1 MGHGVCQPAGT
12 HVTVAHDALHDP
24 GSPRAALRI
33 RDVDP
38 PPRAE
43 IRTGDGHI
51 RVGIAAWTE
60 PTLVKPGV
68 FYPPGVTSAEDRLRY
83 YASRFALAEV
93 DSTYY
98 ALPARQMAE
107 LWVERT
113 PEDFV
118 FDVKAHALMTDH
130 PTETKRLPK
139 VIREALPPDEAAKAR
154 VYAKDLPPAVM
165 DEVWRMFREA
175 LEPLHS
181 SGKLGVILFQYP
193 PWFVPT
199 RVNAATVVA
208 ARERLDGLPFA
219 VEFRHRSW
227 LTGRMAQRTP
237 EFLSEHDI
245 PMVIVDAPPGM
256 KSSLPATPLV
266 TSSRLAVVRLH
277 GRREETWE
285 QRNEITSERYRY
297 LYDEAELGE
306 WVQPVL
312 DVAAQAPETHVIF
325 NNCYGN
331 YAPTNAIEF
340 SALLETARAR
350 MEG

>member
-1 MGHGVCQPAGT
+1 ME
-12 HVTVAHDALHDP
+12 
-24 GSPRAALRI
+24 
-33 RDVDP
+33 P
-38 PPRAE
+38 PPRSE
-43 IRTGDGHI
+43 IRAGDHRI

-68 FYPPGVTSAEDRLRY
+68 FYPVGVTSAEERLRY
-83 YASRFALAEV
+83 YASRFTVAEV

-113 PEDFV
+113 PDDFV

-139 VIREALPPDEAAKAR
+139 ALREALPSEQAEKAR
-154 VYAKDLPPAVM
+154 LYAKDLPPDVF
-165 DEVWRMFREA
+165 DEVWRLFRDA
-175 LEPLHS
+175 LEPLRA
-181 SGKLGVILFQYP
+181 SGKLGVVLLQYP
-193 PWFVPT
+193 PWFVPS
-199 RVNAATVVA
+199 RENADALVA
-208 ARERLDGLPFA
+208 ARDRLDGLPIA

-227 LTGRMAQRTP
+227 LSGRMAQRTP
-237 EFLSEHDI
+237 DFLAEHDI

-266 TSSRLAVVRLH
+266 TSTRLAVVRLH
-277 GRREETWE
+277 GRREDTWE

-297 LYDEAELGE
+297 LYDESELTE

-312 DVAAQAPETHVIF
+312 EVASQAPETHVIF

-340 SALLETARAR
+340 SALLEAARGRTA
-350 MEG
+350 

>member
-1 MGHGVCQPAGT
+1 M
-12 HVTVAHDALHDP
+12 TVSPDAIHDP
-24 GSPRAALRI
+24 GPARAALRLQH
-33 RDVDP
+33 VEP
-38 PPRAE
+38 PPRAQL
-43 IRTGDGHI
+43 RTKAHRI
-51 RVGIAAWTE
+51 RVGISAWTE

-68 FYPPGVTSAEDRLRY
+68 FYPPGVSSAEDRLRY
-83 YASRFALAEV
+83 YASRFSLAEV

-113 PEDFV
+113 PDDFV

-130 PTETKRLPK
+130 PTETRRLPK
-139 VIREALPPDEAAKAR
+139 ALRDALPSEQASAPR
-154 VYAKDLPPAVM
+154 VYAKDLPPDVL
-165 DEVWRMFREA
+165 DEVWGVFREA

-181 SGKLGVILFQYP
+181 SGKLGVVLFQYP
-193 PWFVPT
+193 PWFVPS
-199 RVNAATVVA
+199 RASADALVA
-208 ARERLDGLPFA
+208 ARERLAGLPMA

-227 LTGRMAQRTP
+227 LSGRMAQRTP

-266 TSSRLAVVRLH
+266 TSRSLAVVRLH
-277 GRREETWE
+277 GRREDTWE
-285 QRNEITSERYRY
+285 QRNEVTSERYRY
-297 LYDEAELGE
+297 LYDEAELAE

-312 DVAAQAPETHVIF
+312 DVSVQAPETHVIF

-340 SALLETARAR
+340 SALLAAARER
-350 MEG
+350 STGER

>member
-1 MGHGVCQPAGT
+1 MIGT
-12 HVTVAHDALHDP
+12 PDAVHDP
-24 GSPRAALRI
+24 GSARAALRL
-33 RDVDP
+33 RDLDP

-43 IRTGDGHI
+43 IRGDGRRI

-68 FYPPGVTSAEDRLRY
+68 FYPAGVSSAEERLRY
-83 YASRFALAEV
+83 YASRFTLAEV

-113 PEDFV
+113 PDDFV

-139 VIREALPPDEAAKAR
+139 VLREALPVEQAQKSR
-154 VYAKDLPPAVM
+154 VYAKDLPPAIL
-165 DEVWRMFREA
+165 DEVWKMFRDA
-175 LEPLHS
+175 LEPLHE
-181 SGKLGVILFQYP
+181 SGKLGVVLLQFP
-193 PWFVPT
+193 RWFVPS
-199 RVNAATVVA
+199 RANADALVA
-208 ARERLDGLPFA
+208 ARERLDGLPIA

-227 LTGRMAQRTP
+227 LSGRMAQRTP
-237 EFLSEHDI
+237 DFLSEHDI

-256 KSSLPATPLV
+256 KSSLPSTPIV
-266 TSSRLAVVRLH
+266 TSSRLSVVRLH
-277 GRREETWE
+277 GRREDTWE
-285 QRNEITSERYRY
+285 ERNEVTSERYRY
-297 LYDEAELGE
+297 LYDEAELSE
-306 WVQPVL
+306 WVDPVL
-312 DVAAQAPETHVIF
+312 EVSAQTSETHVIF

-340 SALLETARAR
+340 SALLEAARVR
-350 MEG
+350 PTG

>member
-1 MGHGVCQPAGT
+1 MKAST
-12 HVTVAHDALHDP
+12 DATHDP
-24 GSPRAALRI
+24 GSARAALRL
-33 RDVDP
+33 RNVEP

-43 IRTGDGHI
+43 IRTARGRI

-68 FYPPGVTSAEDRLRY
+68 FYPSGISSAEERLRY
-83 YASRFALAEV
+83 YASRFTLTEV

-98 ALPARQMAE
+98 TLPARQMAE

-113 PEDFV
+113 PDDFV

-139 VIREALPPDEAAKAR
+139 ALRDALPSEQAEKSR
-154 VYAKDLPPAVM
+154 LYAKDLPSDVL
-165 DEVWRMFREA
+165 DEVWRLFREA
-175 LEPLHS
+175 LEPLS
-181 SGKLGVILFQYP
+181 ASGKLGVVLLQYP
-193 PWFVPT
+193 PWFVPS
-199 RVNAATVVA
+199 RENADALVA
-208 ARERLDGLPFA
+208 ARTRLEGLPIA

-227 LTGRMAQRTP
+227 LSGRMAERTP
-237 EFLSEHDI
+237 EFLTDHDI

-256 KSSLPATPLV
+256 KSSLPATPIV
-266 TSSRLAVVRLH
+266 TSTRLAVVRLH

-297 LYDEAELGE
+297 LYDEAELTE
-306 WVQPVL
+306 WVHPVL

-340 SALLETARAR
+340 AALLQAARPA
-350 MEG
+350 

>member
-1 MGHGVCQPAGT
+1 M
-12 HVTVAHDALHDP
+12 TVAHDALHDP
-24 GSPRAALRI
+24 GSARAALRL
-33 RDVDP
+33 RGVEP

-43 IRTGDGHI
+43 IQVGHGRI

-60 PTLVKPGV
+60 PTLVKPGI
-68 FYPPGVTSAEDRLRY
+68 FYPQGVTSAEDRLRY
-83 YASRFALAEV
+83 YASRFTLAEV

-107 LWVERT
+107 LWMERT
-113 PEDFV
+113 PDDFS

-139 VIREALPPDEAAKAR
+139 AIREALPPEQAGKPR
-154 VYAKDLPPAVM
+154 LYAKDLPAEIM
-165 DEVWRMFREA
+165 DEVWRVFREA

-181 SGKLGVILFQYP
+181 SGKLGVVLLQYP
-193 PWFVPT
+193 PWFVPS
-199 RVNAATVVA
+199 RANADAVVA

-227 LTGRMAQRTP
+227 LTGKMTKRTP

-256 KSSLPATPLV
+256 KSSLPATPVV
-266 TSSRLAVVRLH
+266 TSRRLAIVRLH

-297 LYDEAELGE
+297 LYDESELSE

-312 DVAAQAPETHVIF
+312 EVAAQTPETHVIF

-340 SALLETARAR
+340 SALLEAARVR

>member
-1 MGHGVCQPAGT
+1 MKASPDPT
-12 HVTVAHDALHDP
+12 HDP
-24 GSPRAALRI
+24 GSARAALRL
-33 RDVDP
+33 RDVEP

-43 IRTGDGHI
+43 LRDRERRV

-68 FYPPGVTSAEDRLRY
+68 FYPAGISSAEERLRY
-83 YASRFALAEV
+83 YASRFSLAEV

-113 PEDFV
+113 PDDFV

-130 PTETKRLPK
+130 PTETRRLPK
-139 VIREALPPDEAAKAR
+139 ALRDALPPEQANKAR
-154 VYAKDLPPAVM
+154 VYAKDLPAEIL
-165 DEVWRMFREA
+165 DEVWRLFREA
-175 LEPLHS
+175 LEPLHT
-181 SGKLGVILFQYP
+181 SGKLGVVLLQYP
-193 PWFVPT
+193 RWFVPS
-199 RVNAATVVA
+199 RANADALVA
-208 ARERLDGLPFA
+208 ARDRLDGLPIA

-227 LTGRMAQRTP
+227 LSGRMAQRTP
-237 EFLSEHDI
+237 AFLSEHDI

-256 KSSLPATPLV
+256 KSSLPATPAV

-297 LYDEAELGE
+297 LYDESELSE
-306 WVQPVL
+306 WVDPVL
-312 DVAAQAPETHVIF
+312 DVSAQVPETHVIF

-340 SALLETARAR
+340 AALLQAARAR
-350 MEG
+350 MPADR

>member
-1 MGHGVCQPAGT
+1 V
-12 HVTVAHDALHDP
+12 
-24 GSPRAALRI
+24 
-33 RDVDP
+33 
-38 PPRAE
+38 E
-43 IRTGDGHI
+43 IRAGDRRI
-51 RVGIAAWTE
+51 RVGISAWTE

-68 FYPPGVTSAEDRLRY
+68 FYPAGVSSPEQRLRY
-83 YASRFALAEV
+83 YASRFTVAEV

-113 PEDFV
+113 PHDFV

-139 VIREALPPDEAAKAR
+139 ALREALPAEQADKPR
-154 VYAKDLPPAVM
+154 VYAKDLPPDIL
-165 DEVWRMFREA
+165 DEVWRLFREA
-175 LEPLHS
+175 LEPLHA
-181 SGKLGVILFQYP
+181 SGKLGVVLFQFP
-193 PWFVPT
+193 RWFLPS
-199 RVNAATVVA
+199 RANADVLVA
-208 ARERLDGLPFA
+208 ARERLDGLPIA

-227 LTGRMAQRTP
+227 LTGRMAERTP

-256 KSSLPATPLV
+256 KSSLPSTPLV
-266 TSSRLAVVRLH
+266 TSSRLAIVRLH
-277 GRREETWE
+277 GRREGTWE
-285 QRNEITSERYRY
+285 ERNEIVSERYRY
-297 LYDEAELGE
+297 LYDEAELSE

-312 DVAAQAPETHVIF
+312 EVSGQVPEMHVIF

-340 SALLETARAR
+340 SALLDAARAR
-350 MEG
+350 ASG

>member
-1 MGHGVCQPAGT
+1 MID
-12 HVTVAHDALHDP
+12 AHDVAHDP
-24 GSPRAALRI
+24 GSARAALRV
-33 RDVDP
+33 RDLEP

-43 IRTGDGHI
+43 IRSGDRRI

-68 FYPPGVTSAEDRLRY
+68 FYPAGASSAEARLRY
-83 YASRFALAEV
+83 YASRFSLTEV

-113 PEDFV
+113 PDDFT
-118 FDVKAHALMTDH
+118 FNVKAHALMTDH
-130 PTETKRLPK
+130 PTETRRLPK
-139 VIREALPPDEAAKAR
+139 AIRDALPRDQADKAR
-154 VYAKDLPPAVM
+154 VYPKDLPGELL
-165 DEVWRMFREA
+165 DEVWRLFRDA
-175 LEPLHS
+175 LEPLRA
-181 SGKLGVILFQYP
+181 SGKLGVVLLQFP
-193 PWFVPT
+193 RWFVPS
-199 RVNAATVVA
+199 RANADSLLTV
-208 ARERLDGLPFA
+208 RERLGGLPFA

-227 LTGRMAQRTP
+227 LTGRMAERTP

-245 PMVIVDAPPGM
+245 PMVIVDAPAGM
-256 KSSLPATPLV
+256 RSSLPAIPTV
-266 TSSRLAVVRLH
+266 TSDRIAIVRLH

-285 QRNEITSERYRY
+285 ERNEVVSERYRY
-297 LYDEAELGE
+297 LYDEAELAE

-312 DVAAQAPETHVIF
+312 DMSGQVAEMHVIF

-340 SALLETARAR
+340 SALLDAARTRASS
-350 MEG
+350 

>member
-1 MGHGVCQPAGT
+1 MIGARD
-12 HVTVAHDALHDP
+12 VAHDP
-24 GSPRAALRI
+24 GSDRAALRV
-33 RDVDP
+33 RDVAP
-38 PPRAE
+38 PPRAQ
-43 IRTGDGHI
+43 IQAGARRI

-68 FYPPGVTSAEDRLRY
+68 FYPAGASTAEARLRY
-83 YASRFALAEV
+83 YASRFSLTEV

-113 PEDFV
+113 PDDFT
-118 FDVKAHALMTDH
+118 FNVKAHALMTDH
-130 PTETKRLPK
+130 PTETRRLPK
-139 VIREALPPDEAAKAR
+139 AVREALPPEQAEKAR
-154 VYAKDLPPAVM
+154 VYAKDLPDEIL
-165 DEVWRMFREA
+165 DEVWRLFREA
-175 LEPLHS
+175 LAPLHAA
-181 SGKLGVILFQYP
+181 GKLGIVLLQFP
-193 PWFVPT
+193 RWFVPS
-199 RVNAATVVA
+199 RANANALVT
-208 ARERLDGLPFA
+208 ARERLAGLPIA

-227 LTGRMAQRTP
+227 LTGRMAARTP

-256 KSSLPATPLV
+256 RSSLPTTPLV
-266 TSSRLAVVRLH
+266 TSSRLAIVRLH

-285 QRNEITSERYRY
+285 GRNEVVSERYRY
-297 LYDEAELGE
+297 LYDDAELAE

-312 DVAAQAPETHVIF
+312 DVSEQVAETHVIF

-340 SALLETARAR
+340 SAMLAAAR
-350 MEG
+350 

>member
-1 MGHGVCQPAGT
+1 MIVSS
-12 HVTVAHDALHDP
+12 DAAHDP
-24 GSPRAALRI
+24 GSARAALRL
-33 RDVDP
+33 RDLEP

-43 IRTGDGHI
+43 IRSGDHRI

-68 FYPPGVTSAEDRLRY
+68 FYPAGVSSAEERLRY
-83 YASRFALAEV
+83 YASRFTIAEV

-113 PEDFV
+113 PDDFV
-118 FDVKAHALMTDH
+118 FNVKAHALMTEH

-139 VIREALPPDEAAKAR
+139 ALRDALPAEQANKSR
-154 VYAKDLPPAVM
+154 LYAKDLPPEIL
-165 DEVWRMFREA
+165 DEVWRLFREA

-181 SGKLGVILFQYP
+181 SGKLGAVLLQFP
-193 PWFVPT
+193 RWFVPS
-199 RVNAATVVA
+199 RANADALVA
-208 ARERLDGLPFA
+208 ARDKLDGLPLA

-227 LTGRMAQRTP
+227 LKGRMAERTP
-237 EFLSEHDI
+237 EFLADHDI
-245 PMVIVDAPPGM
+245 PMVIVDAPPGT

-266 TSSRLAVVRLH
+266 TSNRLAVVRLH

-285 QRNEITSERYRY
+285 ERNEITSERYRY

-312 DVAAQAPETHVIF
+312 DVSAQVPETHVIF

-340 SALLETARAR
+340 SALLEAARAR
-350 MEG
+350 VIDQ

>member
-1 MGHGVCQPAGT
+1 MIGT
-12 HVTVAHDALHDP
+12 SDAVHDP
-24 GSPRAALRI
+24 GFARAALRL
-33 RDVDP
+33 RDLEP

-43 IRTGDGHI
+43 IRGGDRRI

-68 FYPPGVTSAEDRLRY
+68 FYPAGVNTAEGRLRY
-83 YASRFALAEV
+83 YASRFTLTEV

-113 PEDFV
+113 PDDFV
-118 FDVKAHALMTDH
+118 FNVKAHALMTDH

-139 VIREALPPDEAAKAR
+139 ALREALPAEQSDKAR
-154 VYAKDLPPAVM
+154 LYAKDLPPDVL
-165 DEVWRMFREA
+165 DEVWRLFREA
-175 LEPLHS
+175 MEPLQA
-181 SGKLGVILFQYP
+181 SGKLGVVLLQFP
-193 PWFVPT
+193 RWFVPS
-199 RVNAATVVA
+199 RANADALVA
-208 ARERLDGLPFA
+208 ARERLDGLPIA

-227 LTGRMAQRTP
+227 LSGRMAERTP

-245 PMVIVDAPPGM
+245 PMVIVDAPPGT
-256 KSSLPATPLV
+256 KSSLPATPIV
-266 TSSRLAVVRLH
+266 TSSRLAIVRLH

-285 QRNEITSERYRY
+285 ERNEIVSERYRY
-297 LYDEAELGE
+297 LYDEAELTE
-306 WVQPVL
+306 WIQPVL
-312 DVAAQAPETHVIF
+312 DVSAQAPETHVIF

-340 SALLETARAR
+340 SALLEAARAR
-350 MEG
+350 MSR

>member
-1 MGHGVCQPAGT
+1 M
-12 HVTVAHDALHDP
+12 TVSHDALHDP
-24 GSPRAALRI
+24 GSSRAALRV
-33 RDVDP
+33 RDVEA

-43 IRTGDGHI
+43 VRMENRRI

-68 FYPPGVTSAEDRLRY
+68 FYPPGVSSAEDRLRY
-83 YASRFALAEV
+83 YATRFSLAEV

-113 PEDFV
+113 PDDFV

-130 PTETKRLPK
+130 PTETKRLP
-139 VIREALPPDEAAKAR
+139 RALRDALPPEQAAKPR
-154 VYAKDLPPAVM
+154 LYAKDLPPDVLE
-165 DEVWRMFREA
+165 EVWRLFREA
-175 LEPLHS
+175 LEPLRT
-181 SGKLGVILFQYP
+181 SGKLGVVLLQYP
-193 PWFVPT
+193 PWFVPSKT
-199 RVNAATVVA
+199 NADALVT
-208 ARERLDGLPFA
+208 ARDRLEGLPIA

-227 LTGRMAQRTP
+227 LGGRMAKRTP
-237 EFLSEHDI
+237 EFLAEHDI

-256 KSSLPATPLV
+256 ASSLPSTPLV
-266 TSSRLAVVRLH
+266 TSSRLAMVRLH

-297 LYDEAELGE
+297 LYDESELAE
-306 WVQPVL
+306 WVHPVL
-312 DVAAQAPETHVIF
+312 DVAAHAPETHVIF

-340 SALLETARAR
+340 AALLAAAHERSARTP
-350 MEG
+350 

>member
-1 MGHGVCQPAGT
+1 M
-12 HVTVAHDALHDP
+12 
-24 GSPRAALRI
+24 
-33 RDVDP
+33 
-38 PPRAE
+38 
-43 IRTGDGHI
+43 
-51 RVGIAAWTE
+51 GIAAWTE

-68 FYPPGVTSAEDRLRY
+68 FYPQGVTTAEDRLRY
-83 YASRFALAEV
+83 YASRFTLAEV

-98 ALPARQMAE
+98 ALPARQMAQ

-113 PEDFV
+113 PDDFV

-139 VIREALPPDEAAKAR
+139 AVREALPSEHAAKAR
-154 VYAKDLPPAVM
+154 VYAKDLPSDLL
-165 DEVWRMFREA
+165 DEVWRLFREA

-181 SGKLGVILFQYP
+181 SGKLGVILLQYP
-193 PWFVPT
+193 PWFVPS
-199 RVNAATVVA
+199 RANADMVVA

-227 LTGRMAQRTP
+227 LSGRMAERTP
-237 EFLSEHDI
+237 AFLSDHDI

-256 KSSLPATPLV
+256 KTSLPATPVV

-297 LYDEAELGE
+297 LYDESELSE
-306 WVQPVL
+306 WVHPVL
-312 DVAAQAPETHVIF
+312 DVATRAPETHVIF

-340 SALLETARAR
+340 SALLAAARAR
-350 MEG
+350 QDG

>member
-1 MGHGVCQPAGT
+1 M
-12 HVTVAHDALHDP
+12 TVSHDALHDP
-24 GSPRAALRI
+24 GSSRAALRL
-33 RDVDP
+33 RDIEP

-43 IRTGDGHI
+43 IHVGDRRI

-68 FYPPGVTSAEDRLRY
+68 FYPQGVTSAEDRLRY
-83 YASRFALAEV
+83 YASRFMLAEV

-98 ALPARQMAE
+98 ALPARQMVE

-113 PEDFV
+113 PQDFT

-139 VIREALPPDEAAKAR
+139 AIREALPPEQGGKAR
-154 VYAKDLPPAVM
+154 LYAKDLPPSVM
-165 DEVWRMFREA
+165 DEVWHLFREA

-181 SGKLGVILFQYP
+181 SGKLGVVLLQYP
-193 PWFVPT
+193 PWFVPS
-199 RVNAATVVA
+199 RENAEALVAT
-208 ARERLDGLPFA
+208 RERLDGLPIA

-227 LTGRMAQRTP
+227 LSGRMAKRTP
-237 EFLSEHDI
+237 EFLAEHDI

-266 TSSRLAVVRLH
+266 TSRRLAILRLH

-297 LYDEAELGE
+297 LYDESELSE

-340 SALLETARAR
+340 AALLQEAHSHQ
-350 MEG
+350 GG

>member
-1 MGHGVCQPAGT
+1 MRAST
-12 HVTVAHDALHDP
+12 DAVHDP
-24 GSPRAALRI
+24 GSARAALRL
-33 RDVDP
+33 RDIDP

-43 IRTGDGHI
+43 IRAGAGRI

-68 FYPPGVTSAEDRLRY
+68 FYPAGVTSAEERLRF
-83 YASRFALAEV
+83 YASRFTLAEV

-98 ALPARQMAE
+98 AVPARQMAE

-113 PEDFV
+113 PDDFV

-130 PTETKRLPK
+130 PTETRRLPK
-139 VIREALPPDEAAKAR
+139 AVRDALPAEQAAKPR
-154 VYAKDLPPAVM
+154 VYAKDLPANVL
-165 DEVWRMFREA
+165 DEVWRLFREA
-175 LEPLHS
+175 LAPLQS
-181 SGKLGVILFQYP
+181 SGKLGVVLLQYP
-193 PWFVPT
+193 PWFVPS
-199 RVNAATVVA
+199 RENADALVA
-208 ARERLDGLPFA
+208 ARTRLDGLPIA

-227 LTGRMAQRTP
+227 LSGRMAQRTP
-237 EFLSEHDI
+237 EFLTEHDI

-256 KSSLPATPLV
+256 KSSLPATPIV
-266 TSSRLAVVRLH
+266 TSTRLVVVRLH

-285 QRNEITSERYRY
+285 HRNEITSERYRY
-297 LYDEAELGE
+297 LYDAAELTA

-340 SALLETARAR
+340 SALLEAARAR
-350 MEG
+350 PA

>member
-1 MGHGVCQPAGT
+1 M
-12 HVTVAHDALHDP
+12 HDP
-24 GSPRAALRI
+24 GPARAALRL
-33 RDVDP
+33 RDVEP

-43 IRTGDGHI
+43 IRTGNRRI

-68 FYPPGVTSAEDRLRY
+68 FYPPGVSSAEDRLRH
-83 YASRFALAEV
+83 YASRFSLAEV

-98 ALPARQMAE
+98 ALPARPMAE

-113 PEDFV
+113 PDDFV

-130 PTETKRLPK
+130 PTETRRLPK
-139 VIREALPPDEAAKAR
+139 ALRDALPPEQADKPR
-154 VYAKDLPPAVM
+154 VYAKDLPQDVL
-165 DEVWRMFREA
+165 DEVWRLFREA

-181 SGKLGVILFQYP
+181 SGKLGVVLLQYP
-193 PWFVPT
+193 PWFVPS
-199 RVNAATVVA
+199 RATADVLVA
-208 ARERLDGLPFA
+208 ARGRLDGLPIA

-227 LTGRMAQRTP
+227 LSGRMAQRTP
-237 EFLSEHDI
+237 EFLTEHDI

-256 KSSLPATPLV
+256 RSSLPPTPLV
-266 TSSRLAVVRLH
+266 TSTRLAVVRLH
-277 GRREETWE
+277 GRREDTWE
-285 QRNEITSERYRY
+285 QRNEVTSERYRY
-297 LYDEAELGE
+297 LYDEAELSE

-312 DVAAQAPETHVIF
+312 DVSAQAPETHVIF

-340 SALLETARAR
+340 SALLAAARERSA
-350 MEG
+350 G

>member
-1 MGHGVCQPAGT
+1 M
-12 HVTVAHDALHDP
+12 TVAHDALHDP
-24 GSPRAALRI
+24 GSARAALRI

-38 PPRAE
+38 PSRAE
-43 IRTGDGHI
+43 IRAGAGRI

-68 FYPPGVTSAEDRLRY
+68 FYPQGVTSAEDRLRY
-83 YASRFALAEV
+83 YASRFSLAEV

-113 PEDFV
+113 PDDFV

-139 VIREALPPDEAAKAR
+139 AIREALPPDQAAKPR
-154 VYAKDLPPAVM
+154 VYAKDLPPDVV
-165 DEVWRMFREA
+165 DEVWRLFRGA

-181 SGKLGVILFQYP
+181 SGKLGTILLQYP
-193 PWFVPT
+193 PWFVPS
-199 RVNAATVVA
+199 RPNAQTVVA
-208 ARERLDGLPFA
+208 TRERLDGLPFA

-227 LTGRMAQRTP
+227 LSGRMAKRTP

-256 KSSLPATPLV
+256 KSSLPPTPLV
-266 TSSRLAVVRLH
+266 TSSRLAIVRLH

-297 LYDEAELGE
+297 LYDESELSE

-312 DVAAQAPETHVIF
+312 DVAARAPETHVIF

-340 SALLETARAR
+340 SALLEAARAR
-350 MEG
+350 MDR

>member
-1 MGHGVCQPAGT
+1 M
-12 HVTVAHDALHDP
+12 
-24 GSPRAALRI
+24 
-33 RDVDP
+33 RDVQP
-38 PPRAE
+38 PPRAT
-43 IRTGDGHI
+43 IRTRDGRI

-68 FYPPGVTSAEDRLRY
+68 FYPAGISSAEERLRY
-83 YASRFALAEV
+83 YASRFTLAEV

-113 PEDFV
+113 PNDFV

-130 PTETKRLPK
+130 PTETRRLPK
-139 VIREALPPDEAAKAR
+139 AIRESLPAEQADKAR
-154 VYAKDLPPAVM
+154 VYAKDLPPDVL
-165 DEVWRMFREA
+165 DEVWRLFRDA
-175 LEPLHS
+175 LEPLHAT
-181 SGKLGVILFQYP
+181 GKLGVVLLQFP
-193 PWFVPT
+193 RWFVPS
-199 RVNAATVVA
+199 RDNADAIVA
-208 ARERLDGLPFA
+208 ARTRLDGLPIA

-237 EFLSEHDI
+237 EFLTEHDI

-256 KSSLPATPLV
+256 KSSLPATPIV

-297 LYDEAELGE
+297 LYDEAELTE

-340 SALLETARAR
+340 SALLEAARPR
-350 MEG
+350 DQ

>member
-1 MGHGVCQPAGT
+1 V
-12 HVTVAHDALHDP
+12 VHDP
-24 GSPRAALRI
+24 GSARAALRL
-33 RDVDP
+33 RDVEA
-38 PPRAE
+38 PPRAAIPVGE
-43 IRTGDGHI
+43 GRI

-68 FYPPGVTSAEDRLRY
+68 FYPAGVTSAEDRLRF
-83 YASRFALAEV
+83 YASRFSVTEV

-113 PEDFV
+113 PDDFV

-130 PTETKRLPK
+130 PTETRRLPK
-139 VIREALPPDEAAKAR
+139 ALRDALPAEQAAKSR
-154 VYAKDLPPAVM
+154 LYAKDLPAELI
-165 DEVWRMFREA
+165 DEVWRLFRDA
-175 LEPLHS
+175 LEPLQT
-181 SGKLGVILFQYP
+181 SGKLGVVLLQFP
-193 PWFVPT
+193 PWFVPS
-199 RVNAATVVA
+199 RANADALLL
-208 ARERLDGLPFA
+208 ARERLNGLPMA

-227 LTGRMAQRTP
+227 LTGKMAQRTP
-237 EFLSEHDI
+237 QFLAENDI

-256 KSSLPATPLV
+256 KSSLPATPVV
-266 TSSRLAVVRLH
+266 TSPRIAVVRLH

-297 LYDEAELGE
+297 LYDESELVE

-312 DVAAQAPETHVIF
+312 EVAAEVPETHVIF

-340 SALLETARAR
+340 SAQLQEAHSRATR
-350 MEG
+350 